1 MFPAEADAR
10 AWTTLTEIRLF
21 TGLRDEAWDAVHG
34 RLGDLNDT
42 PRNLALLPD
51 SVLRAAASAARLTPA
66 QGQAE
71 GPQITPV
78 DAAQLG
84 LTWRISR
91 RMMTEGAAGW
101 TNFADSDPMVPQA
114 AAQPASSVAQGGG
127 AQAQQANT
135 AGQGS
140 PDNRKLKMAAYLD
153 QADDSEFSP
162 APRSQV
168 ETWFQNY
175 RTFALGAPEEDEEPT
190 AEQLQALHVKVSVL
204 NSAPYA
210 DLAIWGPFNRKV
222 VRAMKFVAWLP
233 QPDGTYLK
241 KDIPGPAN
249 FASWLTSWRVFRTAC
264 IMLDVVAECAL
275 TRYSKRVERLSLCWP
290 EAWHL
295 IALADDKMRAEGLER
310 TRRRI
315 ESAIANG
322 SPPPQQWSAA
332 KPWTSA
338 FLLAADDDQFWNE
351 QVRDLAT
358 SWIARGGRGA
368 LLAPDEQIAAK
379 NMRELGGKDA
389 LHVPAEQPSTASPSK
404 DKPWGEGQSKGAK
417 QRKRKRDQ
425 PTMPQAKW
433 GEKGK
438 GSTAKGSVGNYWTN
452 QKGGD
457 KGKGKGKQSKDAS
470 GKEICYSW
478 GFRQGSCKGDNAC
491 PNNRAHCC
499 QWCLS
504 TQHRTMDCPQHR

>member
-1 MFPAEADAR
+1 MG
-10 AWTTLTEIRLF
+10 EIRLF
-21 TGLRDEAWDAVHG
+21 TGLRDEAWEAVHG
-34 RLGDLNDT
+34 RLGDPNAT

-51 SVLRAAASAARLTPA
+51 TVLRAAASAARMPA
-66 QGQAE
+66 PGQAD
-71 GPQITPV
+71 GSQITPV

-84 LTWRISR
+84 LTWRIAR
-91 RMMTEGAAGW
+91 RMMTEGSAGW
-101 TNFADSDPMVPQA
+101 TNFADSDPMI
-114 AAQPASSVAQGGG
+114 ASSSSSQSSSSSTQGGV
-127 AQAQQANT
+127 QAGQQG
-135 AGQGS
+135 GQGS
-140 PDNRKLKMAAYLD
+140 SDNRKLKMAAYLD
-153 QADDSEFSP
+153 QADDSECSP
-162 APRSQV
+162 APRSQI

-190 AEQLQALHVKVSVL
+190 AEQLQALHVKVNTL

-233 QPDGTYLK
+233 QPDGTYIK

-249 FASWLTSWRVFRTAC
+249 FSSWLTSWRVFRTAC

-275 TRYSKRVERLSLCWP
+275 TRYSKRIERLSLCWP

-310 TRRRI
+310 IRRRI
-315 ESAIANG
+315 ETSIANG
-322 SPPPQQWSAA
+322 SPAPQQWSAA

-338 FLLAADDDQFWNE
+338 FLVAADDDQFWNE
-351 QVRDLAT
+351 QVRDLAA

-379 NMRELGGKDA
+379 NMREMGGKDA
-389 LHVPAEQPSTASPSK
+389 LHVPTEPPASAAAK
-404 DKPWGEGQSKGAK
+404 DRPWGEGKSRGAM
-417 QRKRKRDQ
+417 QRKRKREQ

-433 GEKGK
+433 GDKGA
-438 GSTAKGSVGNYWTN
+438 SPKGSVAANWASR
-452 QKGGD
+452 KGGD
-457 KGKGKGKQSKDAS
+457 KGKGKGKSSKDAT

-478 GFRQGSCKGDNAC
+478 GFRQGACKGDNPC

-504 TQHRTMDCPQHR
+504 TQHRTMDCTYR